1 MASNELNAIVELAK
15 KIVAAAPKLD
25 QIEGHERRIDE
36 LKKNV
41 SGLEATYRQLQSKI
55 EDADKKHRE
64 IINHAEAT
72 RANLLDDAKKQAGM
86 IIANAQDKAD
96 SIVATA
102 HQTAKDIDDALTGKK
117 LELQELHDK
126 THEAEAAHNNIRSI
140 LKNVAGWQ

>member
-1 MASNELNAIVELAK
+1 MASNELNAIVDLAK

-41 SGLEATYRQLQSKI
+41 SGLEATYRKLQENI
-55 EDADKKHRE
+55 QDATHKHAAMLVDTKSVNDE
-64 IINHAEAT
+64 LINK
-72 RANLLDDAKKQAGM
+72 AKQQAGM

-96 SIVATA
+96 GIVAAA
-102 HQTAKDIDDALTGKK
+102 HQTAKDIDDALIGKK
-117 LELQELHDK
+117 LELQELQDK
-126 THEAEAAHNNIRSI
+126 MHEAEAAHSNIKSI